1 MGKIVIIGGGFAG
14 LAAAEG
20 LAWQRHSHDV
30 ALIDTR
36 ATSQF
41 LPLLPDII
49 GHSLSPGILGYSL
62 KTAAQRWGFHF
73 CQARVISVDLLRRIV
88 ITDQE
93 AVPYD
98 GLIIA
103 CGSETSFK
111 ACESWPEKPLLMDSI
126 DDAVRLRDLAEI
138 DDNGHYVVCGGGYT
152 GVELASNLNYL
163 FKRRKSRN
171 RVSIVEHGPNLCK
184 ALSAKQI
191 AFIENAVRRAGI
203 DVKVGTTVVD
213 SDQDRLCLAD
223 GTVISRARAIW
234 TAGVCTAPF
243 VQDLPFSKSRQGR
256 LQVNSCLALENG
268 VFAAGD
274 AGGFRS
280 GKDELRMSVQ
290 FALTQGWH
298 AASNILRY
306 FEGRN
311 LLPYRPMDPGWVVP
325 LANGRG
331 CGNILGLE
339 MFGRLPYALHTLICM
354 ARSFGLN
361 NRLQL
366 ARHYGKFDR

>member
-30 ALIDTR
+30 TLIDTR

-49 GHSLSPGILGYSL
+49 GHSLPPGILGYSL
-62 KTAAQRWGFHF
+62 KTAAQRWGYNF
-73 CQARVISVDLLRRIV
+73 CQAKVSSVDLLRKIV
-88 ITDQE
+88 ITDQKE
-93 AVPYD
+93 VPYD

-103 CGSETSFK
+103 SGSETSFK
-111 ACESWPEKPLLMDSI
+111 ACESWPQRPLVLDSI

-138 DDNGHYVVCGGGYT
+138 DDNVHYVVCGGGYT

-184 ALSAKQI
+184 ALSKKQI

-203 DVKVGTTVVD
+203 EVKVGTTVAG
-213 SDQDRLCLAD
+213 SDQDRLWLAD
-223 GTVISRARAIW
+223 GTVISQARAIW
-234 TAGVCTAPF
+234 AAGVCTAQF
-243 VQDLPFSKSRQGR
+243 VQSLPFSKTRQGR
-256 LQVNSCLALENG
+256 LEVNSCLALESG

-274 AGGFRS
+274 ACGFRS

-311 LLPYRPMDPGWVVP
+311 LLPYSPMDPGWVVP

-331 CGNILGLE
+331 CGKILGME
-339 MFGRLPYALHTLICM
+339 MFGRLPYVLHTLICM
-354 ARSFGLN
+354 ARSFGLD

-366 ARHYGKFDR
+366 ARHYSK